1 MTHLLESGA
10 LSYIHEGVSVE
21 NFLEDDFGLL
31 RMPESAIAE
40 MHFDVGYLDQFVLDN
55 SSYTTLRC
63 KELATIC
70 DPRVRQ
76 WFEEQGIERIT
87 FGDLKIKPLLSLL
100 KATVLFL

>member
-1 MTHLLESGA
+1 M
-10 LSYIHEGVSVE
+10 YIHEGVSVE

-40 MHFDVGYLDQFVLDN
+40 MHFDVGYLDKFVLDN

-76 WFEEQGIERIT
+76 WFEEQGIRANNVWR
-87 FGDLKIKPLLSLL
+87 FKKIKPLLSLL

>member
-1 MTHLLESGA
+1 MGKRISTATRLFPGDTFVRVWGVILYSRRRISG
-10 LSYIHEGVSVE
+10 E
-21 NFLEDDFGLL
+21 FLEDDFGLL

-76 WFEEQGIERIT
+76 WFEEQG
-87 FGDLKIKPLLSLL
+87 LSE
-100 KATVLFL
+100 